1 MDRFIPLTLTIW
13 HSWQGL
19 ASWHKTCASVPVEL
33 SGVVL
38 WDTGDDQK
46 VESHPEQV
54 QKSWAPRAFCSPF
67 TSYLPVSKQRWKCS
81 AFRQKA
87 KLIKRVFLVLWPA
100 SRLRDVLNVL
110 TWKRISRQVQV
121 DMLTFAPSALAL
133 IISNPPQKCWKHHML
148 ANTTRFWVHGKRDF
162 TFLASKPDRNN
173 CIRAK
178 RE

>member
-87 KLIKRVFLVLWPA
+87 KLIKRGFFLVLWPA
-100 SRLRDVLNVL
+100 SGLWDVLNVL

-121 DMLTFAPSALAL
+121 DMLTFAPSALVL
-133 IISNPPQKCWKHHML
+133 IISHTPHTPPPPKQKSAESTTCWQTPHRSECMEKEISH
-148 ANTTRFWVHGKRDF
+148 
-162 TFLASKPDRNN
+162 S
-173 CIRAK
+173 
-178 RE
+178 